1 MSQFYSRSPPRLL
14 QRYPI
19 PTPSPKTA
27 TAPLPTRQKAINAS
41 PPHKLDSRFK
51 KAKFAR
57 LTTKKTV
64 TIAWLRQRQSWQCV
78 ELRCG
83 ARLALR
89 EWVTTACPI
98 NKYGHGRPFHL
109 PWFGPCKL
117 CRLFQCQRI
126 SLRRLGLRGLPL
138 RHCLYQCRLL
148 PAGSRRVRLRAKNRV
163 PTPSL
168 PGLSSGQVVGRPRR
182 GILPQIVDY
191 WRLTGERNGG
201 FLLANFYLTPDAAV
215 KFWT

>member
-1 MSQFYSRSPPRLL
+1 MSQFYSRSPPQLL

-19 PTPSPKTA
+19 LTPSPKTA

-57 LTTKKTV
+57 LTTKTTV

-98 NKYGHGRPFHL
+98 NKWRHGRPFNATWIVARSGKRTTL
-109 PWFGPCKL
+109 
-117 CRLFQCQRI
+117 
-126 SLRRLGLRGLPL
+126 
-138 RHCLYQCRLL
+138 
-148 PAGSRRVRLRAKNRV
+148 A
-163 PTPSL
+163 
-168 PGLSSGQVVGRPRR
+168 SSGKHTC
-182 GILPQIVDY
+182 I
-191 WRLTGERNGG
+191 T
-201 FLLANFYLTPDAAV
+201 DATWPA
-215 KFWT
+215 T